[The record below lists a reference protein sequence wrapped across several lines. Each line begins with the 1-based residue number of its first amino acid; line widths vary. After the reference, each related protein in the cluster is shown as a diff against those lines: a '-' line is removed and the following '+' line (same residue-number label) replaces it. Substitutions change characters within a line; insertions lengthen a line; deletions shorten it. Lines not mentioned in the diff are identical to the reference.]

1 MTTTLAAPLYFKKAA
16 QLCAATLISLA
27 MAGNALAQS
36 ETVQLRPT
44 PKDTKRFGELAEGPY
59 ERLVLRNVMVIPG
72 HGGPARGPY
81 DILITGNVIAEMQRF
96 DPLAEP
102 SPDAEPR
109 LTGDRVI
116 EGEGKYVMPG
126 MINLHL
132 HFREEELP
140 LDYIYYMQLATGV
153 TSVGPA
159 EPERV
164 ANDMKRERSN
174 EILAP
179 RLFPLYGWGGT
190 TDFSDEELRD
200 PAMAEKVANRMIRN
214 GVRQV
219 YLNDLCWNAELF
231 GAAAKA
237 ITAAGG
243 ISAVHIQPSSTSQV
257 NALDAAKLGV
267 TMIVHHYGYAESAL
281 DRTIQDYP
289 TDYNFFDEN
298 KRFREAGRVWEEV
311 GKNSKL
317 KKRLLNEVA
326 DELVATGVVMQPNRS
341 TYEANR
347 DIMRAHGLPW
357 HEKYTHQTLWDW
369 HLPSATNHAAFQY
382 DWTSYDEYL
391 WHNLYDLWGDLIYAF
406 NNRGGTVAYGTD
418 DNYQW
423 STGGF
428 GNIRELQLVLESGM
442 HPLEVLQSATYNS
455 AKTILEPKLGLVR
468 EGYVADLL
476 LVDGSP
482 AEDFKYLYPF
492 GAIRMRE
499 NREMYRTQGI
509 VHTIKDGIVIN
520 NGAVME
526 EVARIVKESKQ
537 DAGPDIVTEP
547 FLVNP

>member
-1 MTTTLAAPLYFKKAA
+1 MNIKLTQFVPAKKALQVLAVTLASAIL
-16 QLCAATLISLA
+16 
-27 MAGNALAQS
+27 AGNTWAQA
-36 ETVQLRPT
+36 EKVQLRPN
-44 PKDTKRFGELAEGPY
+44 PKETKQFGNLAEGPY
-59 ERLVLRNVMVIPG
+59 KRLVIRNVMVIPG
-72 HGGPARGPY
+72 HGGPARGPF
-81 DILITGNVIAEMQRF
+81 DILVTGNVISEIRRYDAF
-96 DPLAEP
+96 AEP
-102 SPDAEPR
+102 AADDEPR
-109 LTGDRVI
+109 LTGDRII
-116 EGEGKYVMPG
+116 EGDGKYVMPG

-132 HFREEELP
+132 HFREDELP

-159 EPERV
+159 EPDRV
-164 ANDMKRERSN
+164 IDDMKTEPKN

-179 RLFPLYGWGGT
+179 RLFPLHGWGGT
-190 TDFSDEELRD
+190 TDFSEAELRD
-200 PAMAEKVANRMIRN
+200 PSLASKVAQKMVKN

-237 ITAAGG
+237 ITAAGA
-243 ISAVHIQPSSTSQV
+243 ISAVHIQPSSTSEV

-289 TDYNFFDEN
+289 DDYNFYDEN

-311 GKNSKL
+311 GTNPEMKA
-317 KKRLLNEVA
+317 RLLNDVV

-347 DIMRAHGLPW
+347 DVIRGQSLPW
-357 HEKYTHQTLWDW
+357 HEKYTHQQLWEW
-369 HLPSATNHAAFQY
+369 HLPSASNHASFQY

-391 WHNLYDLWGDLIYAF
+391 WHNLYDLWGDLIYEF
-406 NNRGGTVAYGTD
+406 NNRGGMVAFGTD

-428 GNIRELQLVLESGM
+428 GNVRELQLVLESGM
-442 HPLEVLQSATYNS
+442 HPLEVLQTATYNS
-455 AKTILEPKLGLVR
+455 AKTILEPKLGLVK
-468 EGYVADLL
+468 EGYIADLL
-476 LVDGSP
+476 IVDGSP
-482 AEDFKYLYPF
+482 AKDFKYLYPF
-492 GAIRMRE
+492 GAIRMKE

-520 NGAVME
+520 NSAVME
-526 EVARIVKESKQ
+526 EVARIVKESKK